1 MKNRVI
7 LTLVLVL
14 LIFLL
19 TFYSPNNNITS
30 YAVKKSSNEFYL
42 CKIKASNDYTECM
55 QNRVFKTRYEAK
67 ICNRNFSEAIRLCI
81 RERDAKRRINL

>member
-1 MKNRVI
+1 MKNRTILI
-7 LTLVLVL
+7 LTLVL

-19 TFYSPNNNITS
+19 TFYSPSNNITS

-42 CKIKASNDYTECM
+42 CKIKASDGYTNCM
-55 QNRVFKTRYEAK
+55 QSRIFRSRIETKQCHRKLT
-67 ICNRNFSEAIRLCI
+67 EAIRQCI